1 MTEISIFDGTHP
13 LTITKPVRLIELFA
27 GYGSQRLSLDYL
39 NIPYESYAISEWA
52 IKSIQAYKDMHEPDD
67 HRAYDIVFSDAEIRK
82 QLYGR
87 ISRDYSTPMTDAQ
100 IDKMSIAEARKI
112 VRNMY
117 ATNNKG
123 SITAIKGADIDLEGG
138 YTYILSYS
146 FPCQDLSNAGL
157 RRGMDRDSG
166 TRSGLLW
173 EVERLL
179 REWYQLGRLPDILLM
194 ENVPE
199 VVGTKNRAAWE
210 QWIAFLDSLGYHS
223 YWKVM
228 NAVEY
233 GIPQN
238 RRRCFMVSVCGDYY
252 YDFPEPIGCPIKL
265 KDVLEPLDSVSEA
278 YYLSDELIKSF
289 MKWSDRHQEA
299 GDGFCFRPTGR
310 GEAERAWG
318 LSCKAGSRGGDNFI
332 DEGESLCHKVGDLTG
347 MGFERTF
354 ESSRRV
360 YADDG
365 ACPTIHTS
373 VGRERSHK
381 ELKILVEGN
390 RFPSEHE
397 CGRVLSPEGAASTVK
412 ENHGSLPTVAIQAN
426 NSKGYDDMGDGDSLD
441 YRYPS
446 SETRRG
452 RVGHGVSQTIQTD
465 GGEGQAVCI
474 FDVYNHREISKNEA
488 VGTITTNTSV
498 ESSGVFAVAE
508 SPHYRIRK
516 LTERE
521 CFRLMGVKD
530 ADSSRVAE
538 HQAKSSMYHLAGD
551 SIVTACLMAI
561 FGEMFGVDWKSCIKK
576 LQEDITNV

>member
-1 MTEISIFDGTHP
+1 MTEISIFDGQHR
-13 LTITKPVRLIELFA
+13 LVITKPLRLIELFA

-39 NIPYESYAISEWA
+39 KIPYESYAISEWA

-87 ISRDYSTPMTDAQ
+87 ISRDYSTPLTDEQ
-100 IDKMSIAEARKI
+100 IDKMPIAEARKI
-112 VRNMY
+112 VRNMF

-123 SITAIKGADIDLEGG
+123 SITAIKGKDIPIEGD
-138 YTYILSYS
+138 YTYLLSYS

-179 REWYQLGRLPDILLM
+179 REWHQLGRLPDILLM

-210 QWIAFLDSLGYHS
+210 EWVAFLDSIGYKS
-223 YWKVM
+223 YWKIM

-238 RRRCFMVSVCGDYY
+238 RKRCFMVSVCGDYY
-252 YDFPEPIGCPIKL
+252 FDFPERIGCGIKL
-265 KDVLEPLDSVSEA
+265 RDVLEPIEDVGES
-278 YYLSDELIKSF
+278 YYLSDELVRSF
-289 MKWSDRHQEA
+289 MKWSDRHKEA
-299 GDGFCFRPTGR
+299 GDGFCFRPTDREG
-310 GEAERAWG
+310 AERAWG
-318 LSCKAGSRGGDNFI
+318 LSCKAGSRDGDNFI
-332 DEGESLCHKVGDLTG
+332 DEGRDESVCHKAGDLIG
-347 MGFERTF
+347 GGYEKMFEQ
-354 ESSRRV
+354 SRRV
-360 YADDG
+360 YSPEGSA
-365 ACPTIHTS
+365 PTIHTAS
-373 VGRERSHK
+373 GSK
-381 ELKILVEGN
+381 ELKILIEGN
-390 RFPSEHE
+390 RFPSGHE
-397 CGRVLSPEGAASTVK
+397 SGRVLSPEGAASTVK
-412 ENHGSLPTVAIQAN
+412 ENHGSLPTVTIRAN
-426 NSKGYDDMGDGDSLD
+426 NAKGYDEMTDGDSLD
-441 YRYPS
+441 VRYPS

-452 RVGHGVSQTIQTD
+452 RVGHGAAQTIQTD

-474 FDVYNHREISKNEA
+474 FDVYNHREITKNEV
-488 VGTITTNTSV
+488 VGTIATNTSV
-498 ESSGVFAVAE
+498 GSAGVFAVAE

-521 CFRLMGVKD
+521 CFRLMGVRDKD
-530 ADSSRVAE
+530 SDRVGR

-561 FGEMFGVDWKSCIKK
+561 FGEMFDVDWQSAVKE
-576 LQEDITNV
+576 LQEDISNG